1 MGRAREDLGAEMR
14 SFVVSPYV
22 VIFRLFED
30 TIEVLRVLHG
40 SRDIPEILSPRDD
53 E

>member
-1 MGRAREDLGAEMR
+1 MGRPRDDLAPGLR

-22 VIFRLFED
+22 IYFRPAGD

-40 SRDIPEILSPRDD
+40 RRDIDTIMKSD
-53 E
+53 EFE